1 MTFLI
6 ILLTILVVLLLLY
19 ILLFVRPRNNPTK
32 EKTLLTNYAHRGLHG
47 NDVPENSLQAFEL
60 AINNGY
66 GIELDVQ
73 LSKDRKVMVF
83 HDYSLLRMTGIDKKL
98 NDLNEDELKNIS
110 LASTEQK
117 IPSFNEVLNLVNGRI
132 PLLIELK
139 GEDLNT
145 ELCGKV
151 ASALTEY
158 KGAYCIESF
167 NPLLIRNIKRF
178 LPDVYCGQ
186 LYTNL
191 CREKKKFTPFN
202 ITLSL
207 MVFNFLAKPDFIAY
221 NKDDRNSFPVK
232 LTTKLYKAP
241 KFVWTTRGDKEK
253 NTTKNLGEY
262 AIFEKH

>member
-1 MTFLI
+1 MIFLI
-6 ILLTILVVLLLLY
+6 IILTILAVLFGLY
-19 ILLFVRPRNNPTK
+19 IFLFIRPRNNTPK
-32 EKTLLTNYAHRGLHG
+32 DSSVLTNYAHRGLHG
-47 NDVPENSLQAFEL
+47 NGVPENSLQAFEL

-117 IPSFNEVLNLVNGRI
+117 IPSFNEVLNLVNGRV

-253 NTTKNLGEY
+253 NTAKNLGEY

>member
-167 NPLLIRNIKRF
+167 NPLLIRNIKKY

-221 NKDDRNSFPVK
+221 NKNDRNSFPVK
-232 LTTKLYKAP
+232 LATGLYKAP
-241 KFVWTTRGDKEK
+241 KFVWTVRGDSERK
-253 NTTKNLGEY
+253 TAKNLGEY
-262 AIFEKH
+262 AIFEKN

>member
-1 MTFLI
+1 MIFLI
-6 ILLTILVVLLLLY
+6 IILTILAVLFGLY
-19 ILLFVRPRNNPTK
+19 IFLFIRPRNNTP
-32 EKTLLTNYAHRGLHG
+32 EDSSVLTNYAHRGLHG
-47 NDVPENSLQAFEL
+47 NGVPENSLQAFEL

-73 LSKDRKVMVF
+73 LSKDGKVMVF
-83 HDYSLLRMTGIDKKL
+83 HDYTLTRMTGVDKKL
-98 NDLNEDELKNIS
+98 KDLNVDELTKLS
-110 LASTEQK
+110 LANTDQK
-117 IPSFNEVLNLVNGRI
+117 IPTFKEVLELVKGQI

-139 GEDLNT
+139 GEDLND
-145 ELCGKV
+145 ELCPKV
-151 ASALTEY
+151 AEVLTEY

-167 NPLLIRNIKRF
+167 NPLLIRNIKKY

-221 NKDDRNSFPVK
+221 NKDDRKSFPVK

-253 NTTKNLGEY
+253 NTAKNLGEY